1 MNKAQKILITGGLL
15 LALLGMCYGLYYA
28 LFDEHQ
34 TLKGMGIS
42 MATGFSKAAENNLTE
57 ARTAIETFGD
67 IQFEYNR
74 EVHAHSHWISLGML
88 LMVLGMAFNLV
99 ALNER
104 YKFALA
110 VGLLAGA
117 VFFPLGVIL
126 QIFHMGLIAKLLS
139 IAGTILLITSLAVVA
154 WGFICPMPTT
164 RMPLSDN

>member
-1 MNKAQKILITGGLL
+1 MSV
-15 LALLGMCYGLYYA
+15 
-28 LFDEHQ
+28 
-34 TLKGMGIS
+34 S
-42 MATGFSKAAENNLTE
+42 MATGFAKAAENNPAE
-57 ARTAIETFGD
+57 ARAAIEIFGD
-67 IQFEYNR
+67 IQFEYRR

-110 VGLLAGA
+110 VSLLAGA

-139 IAGTILLITSLAVVA
+139 IAGTFLVIVSLAVIT
-154 WGFICPMPTT
+154 WGFFCPMPTT
-164 RMPLSDN
+164 RMPTSDN